1 MQIKTPIGARLLVE
15 IVDET
20 QPKTTPSGLHLPDSV
35 NAKNAHAPRF
45 GIVLS
50 VGKGCTSP
58 VQEGDTVWFSAAPTT
73 LEAGDTTGLID
84 EAWIQAI
91 MENTTNG

>member
-20 QPKTTPSGLHLPDSV
+20 QPKTSGLHLPDSV

-45 GIVLS
+45 GIVLA

-58 VQEGDTVWFSAAPTT
+58 VKEGDTVWFSAAPTT

-91 MENTTNG
+91 MENVTNA

>member
-45 GIVLS
+45 GIVLA
-50 VGKGCTSP
+50 VGDDCNGRYP
-58 VQEGDTVWFSAAPTT
+58 QGAIVWFISAPTV
-73 LEAGDTTGLID
+73 LEAGDKTGLID

-91 MENTTNG
+91 MEDGTNA

>member
-15 IVDET
+15 IKDET
-20 QPKTTPSGLHLPDSV
+20 PSNKTESGLFLPDSTV
-35 NAKNAHAPRF
+35 AKNAHAPRF
-45 GIVLS
+45 GIVLA

-73 LEAGDTTGLID
+73 LEAGDNTGLID

-91 MENTTNG
+91 MENENNG